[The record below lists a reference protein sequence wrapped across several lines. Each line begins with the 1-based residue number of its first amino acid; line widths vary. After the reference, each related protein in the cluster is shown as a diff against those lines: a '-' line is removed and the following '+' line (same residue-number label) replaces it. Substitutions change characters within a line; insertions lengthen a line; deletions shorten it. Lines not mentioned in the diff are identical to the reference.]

1 VNDVE
6 SIVSNEVPEADAL
19 EQRRQHQPSYFD
31 DETGLDIADL
41 STMDRDANEADVID
55 QATVVA
61 EPDDEWDLDR

>member
-1 VNDVE
+1 MNDIE

-19 EQRRQHQPSYFD
+19 EQRQPTQFD
-31 DETGLDIADL
+31 NETGSELADL
-41 STMDRDANEADVID
+41 STMDREANEADVID

>member
-19 EQRRQHQPSYFD
+19 EQHQPTDVD